1 MSKYE
6 LIGFIVIEGVGLIA
20 GIIGI
25 MKVLMK
31 PVINLTNT
39 ITKLDTSLKIF
50 VKEKDEVN
58 GKIDKHEERLDDHE
72 KRIYYMEHNK
82 E

>member
-1 MSKYE
+1 MSNYE
-6 LIGFIVIEGVGLIA
+6 FIGMALIIGVPLIGGLIA
-20 GIIGI
+20 MIKPIIS
-25 MKVLMK
+25 L
-31 PVINLTNT
+31 NST